1 MRETRFRYLP
11 CFPINR
17 KRPAHWLV
25 FAGRVNGRDDRIRT
39 CGLIVPNDARYQTVP
54 HPDNDMYSINFPA
67 KKQVFIFN
75 AHHNRRILL
84 FCMHLSARRN
94 HCDANIG
101 GSKWVPLSI
110 ELLICSEKG
119 CAISSRCH
127 RHRILCG
134 AYPYSSH
141 STYVAVSMIGN
152 RMGLRNY
159 SSQKLSP
166 VYVLTDKCLPSV
178 RNTIA
183 PSLLVC
189 RIRAPIS
196 SYLSRTT
203 GRG

>member
-1 MRETRFRYLP
+1 MRETQFRYPP

-25 FAGRVNGRDDRIRT
+25 FADRVNGRDDRIRT

-75 AHHNRRILL
+75 AHHNHRILL

-119 CAISSRCH
+119 CAISSRVSSTSNIMPC
-127 RHRILCG
+127 ISIQF
-134 AYPYSSH
+134 SSH
-141 STYVAVSMIGN
+141 IRCCFDDREWNGAPQLFLPKII
-152 RMGLRNY
+152 
-159 SSQKLSP
+159 P
-166 VYVLTDKCLPSV
+166 CICTD
-178 RNTIA
+178 R
-183 PSLLVC
+183 
-189 RIRAPIS
+189 
-196 SYLSRTT
+196 
-203 GRG
+203 

>member
-1 MRETRFRYLP
+1 MTGFEPAASSSRTMRATKLCHIPTTICILSIFQRKSKYL
-11 CFPINR
+11 F
-17 KRPAHWLV
+17 
-25 FAGRVNGRDDRIRT
+25 
-39 CGLIVPNDARYQTVP
+39 
-54 HPDNDMYSINFPA
+54 S
-67 KKQVFIFN
+67 N
-75 AHHNRRILL
+75 AHQNRRMQLF
-84 FCMHLSARRN
+84 FCMHLGARRS

-101 GSKWVPLSI
+101 VSKGGLLSI

-119 CAISSRCH
+119 CAISSRVSSTSNIMPC
-127 RHRILCG
+127 IS
-134 AYPYSSH
+134 YSSH
-141 STYVAVSMIGN
+141 STYVVSMIGN

-159 SSQKLSP
+159 SSPKLSP